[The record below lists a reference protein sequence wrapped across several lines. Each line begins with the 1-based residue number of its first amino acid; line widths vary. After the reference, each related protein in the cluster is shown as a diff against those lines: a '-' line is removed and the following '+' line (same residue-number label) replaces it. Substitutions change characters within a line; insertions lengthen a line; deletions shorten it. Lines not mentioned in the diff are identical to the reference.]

1 MVVSWFH
8 SRFFWDIFS
17 LGIYSPLDI
26 ERSTRTKRQ
35 IALAPKKQKEQSLI
49 PTEGHAARRAR
60 NQAKVIANEII
71 PAASKRSLDNVVSRL
86 CLRYHK
92 YCREWDTLHAV
103 RAPNLQSAR
112 QSETSM
118 PINKSPKSNRIPN
131 SRVNVY
137 RRPVKNAKKRNQ
149 VLNDNVTV
157 QPSKAQIKS
166 VKYVLSWTKR
176 SLLLSK

>member
-1 MVVSWFH
+1 MISQSFFLGYILTGDLFP
-8 SRFFWDIFS
+8 SRYRKV
-17 LGIYSPLDI
+17 YSHK
-26 ERSTRTKRQ
+26 EQ
-35 IALAPKKQKEQSLI
+35 IALEPKKQKEQSLI
-49 PTEGHAARRAR
+49 PTEGHAGRRAR

-86 CLRYHK
+86 CLRYHR

-149 VLNDNVTV
+149 VLNKNLLI
-157 QPSKAQIKS
+157 QPSEGQIKY
-166 VKYVLSWTKR
+166 VKYRGGITLGMLSIKCQKVL
-176 SLLLSK
+176 